1 MNSPLNLFFASVSRL
16 FEFYTTTAVKCKR
29 QYIYIHSHLGNAN
42 RIHLGRRK
50 WNVTNIQM
58 LVASVNSNIVKNTY
72 VFHVFFRHFLLLK
85 HFLLPFRKILRYKKL
100 VEVATCFICAHLK
113 LPNENTFREIKKRL
127 KFSGASK
134 KKYTRFYEN
143 ITS

>member
-1 MNSPLNLFFASVSRL
+1 MNLPLNLFFASVSRL
-16 FEFYTTTAVKCKR
+16 FEYYTTTAKCKR
-29 QYIYIHSHLGNAN
+29 QYRVHIFSFGKRESHTSRQKQIKCYKYSNA
-42 RIHLGRRK
+42 GCQCEFK
-50 WNVTNIQM
+50 YCK
-58 LVASVNSNIVKNTY
+58 KNTY

-113 LPNENTFREIKKRL
+113 LPSENTFREIKKRL

-134 KKYTRFYEN
+134 KKYTRYYEN
-143 ITS
+143 ISS